1 MMKYN
6 IFILFLLMSCSQ
18 NQLSKAEYIIY
29 SKDPENGLTT
39 SVETNNWQYSIQYRS
54 AEMMALTELNSDSD
68 VKTDDYEK
76 AIKEYQDME
85 YYIFDI
91 KSLSSYPMKKEI
103 TDSLISH
110 LNFEFR
116 DQILLIE
123 GLDTLRPELYHF
135 ENDLQ
140 MNNRYRFLT
149 AFQKTSNQ
157 DKTFVIDHF
166 FNDQNVSMT
175 LKEEAFL
182 NIPTLKL

>member
-1 MMKYN
+1 
-6 IFILFLLMSCSQ
+6 
-18 NQLSKAEYIIY
+18 
-29 SKDPENGLTT
+29 
-39 SVETNNWQYSIQYRS
+39 
-54 AEMMALTELNSDSD
+54 
-68 VKTDDYEK
+68 
-76 AIKEYQDME
+76 
-85 YYIFDI
+85 
-91 KSLSSYPMKKEI
+91 MKKEI

-135 ENDLQ
+135 ENDIQ